1 MCRSFGVILK
11 DCRRQGVGDPKRRPL
26 TQESFGDGIK
36 RGVDAVQTYE
46 KDRIKPPEEVFRR
59 IVQFFTR
66 ADSDA
71 DERALIDELNQAY
84 ANWPNK
90 CAQGHRSWLGQ
101 ILNRI
106 NDQPR
111 AVIGGLVVLLG
122 ICAAFVLS
130 PATNRSELSSS
141 DATSAADSMETD
153 SVSGA
158 PEDLVLAPWQD
169 GDCLYEV
176 KILGSDSSHL
186 RLAFPFGD
194 DARVLIK
201 QIHIASSAPVLPGAS
216 GFARLEGVPAWI
228 PVAVVDQKEDR
239 LLAELDTKADCAG
252 SLEQARTWLPKADLV
267 VTVPY
272 EGAP

>member
-11 DCRRQGVGDPKRRPL
+11 DCRRQGVGDSKRRPL

-90 CAQGHRSWLGQ
+90 CAQGHRSWLGH

-252 SLEQARTWLPKADLV
+252 SLEQARTWLPKVDLV